1 MSTSTTD
8 SATLDRLEDLISRVF
23 RHLAART
30 GGETGFSLSQ
40 RLVLRAL
47 SQSRMQVSDV
57 AATLGVTLSAATGL
71 IDRMARAGLVTRER
85 DRGDRRVVWVRLT
98 HEGRQ
103 ALAAVDEARRQA
115 VAQAFSRLSP
125 GEVEQLL
132 TLLERVE
139 TGT

>member
-8 SATLDRLEDLISRVF
+8 SATLDRLEELISRVS

-30 GGETGFSLSQ
+30 GGETGLSPSQ

-57 AATLGVTLSAATGL
+57 AGTLGVTLSAATGL

-85 DRGDRRVVWVRLT
+85 DRGDRRVVWVKLT
-98 HEGRQ
+98 SEGRQ
-103 ALAAVDEARRQA
+103 TLAAVDEARRQA
-115 VAQAFSRLSP
+115 VAQAVSRMSAE
-125 GEVEQLL
+125 EVEQLL

-139 TGT
+139 VGA

>member
-8 SATLDRLEDLISRVF
+8 SAILDRLEDLISRVF

-30 GGETGFSLSQ
+30 GGETGLSLSQ

-98 HEGRQ
+98 QEGRQ

-115 VAQAFSRLSP
+115 VAQAVSRLSS